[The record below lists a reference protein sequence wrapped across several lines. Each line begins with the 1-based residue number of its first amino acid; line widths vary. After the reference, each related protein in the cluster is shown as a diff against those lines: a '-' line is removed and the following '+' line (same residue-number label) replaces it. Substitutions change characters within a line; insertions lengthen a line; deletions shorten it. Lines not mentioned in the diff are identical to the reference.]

1 MTATVKRASSRTERY
16 APWWTAS
23 RRRWTHVSRR
33 GGAPKML
40 KLRCPA
46 GDEILGKSPW
56 SVASARVIA
65 CGSPGWL
72 SVTLTHR
79 MGSARVVFW
88 DFDGTLA
95 RRRGLWLGAVQD
107 ALTAVAPGREVA
119 LDQLRAPLSHGFPW
133 HSPEIVVPP
142 RSSEQWWAALRPVF
156 LNAYEAVGVPL
167 DIAEEAADRIAAEFY
182 RVDAWELIPGA
193 VQAIQITGAAGY
205 ENVILSNH
213 GPELPQLVEALGV
226 SRWIASTISSAAVGA
241 EKPHPRIFEYALAA
255 TQAGPD
261 TWMVGDNPIADIS
274 GARQAGIRAIL
285 ADGIYED
292 AVGVTV
298 LQAAQQIRSSSSR

>member
-1 MTATVKRASSRTERY
+1 
-16 APWWTAS
+16 
-23 RRRWTHVSRR
+23 
-33 GGAPKML
+33 
-40 KLRCPA
+40 
-46 GDEILGKSPW
+46 
-56 SVASARVIA
+56 
-65 CGSPGWL
+65 
-72 SVTLTHR
+72 

-95 RRRGLWLGAVQD
+95 RRRGLWAGAVRD
-107 ALTAVAPGREVA
+107 ALNVVAPGKKIA
-119 LDQLRAPLSHGFPW
+119 LEELRAALSRGFPW

-142 RSSEQWWAALRPVF
+142 RSSERWWAALRPVF
-156 LNAYEAVGVPL
+156 LAAYEAAGVPL
-167 DIAEEAADRIAAEFY
+167 EVAERAADQIAGEFY

-193 VQAIQITGAAGY
+193 VDALQIIRALGY

-213 GPELPQLVEALGV
+213 GPELPQLVEALGL
-226 SRWIASTISSAAVGA
+226 SKWIALTISSAAVGA

-255 TQAGPD
+255 SQAGPD
-261 TWMVGDNPIADIS
+261 TWMVGDNLVADVG

-298 LQAAQQIRSSSSR
+298 RQAAEQIRSSSVR